1 MSQKLSV
8 NVFEWVENISEFD
21 KKFYKSYNEESDEGY
36 FFEIDVQYPKNLQNF
51 YNDLPVLPE
60 IIKIETIE
68 SLLLIYMIK
77 LNMLIH
83 IRNLKQGLNHELVL
97 KMIHRLITF
106 NEKA

>member
-21 KKFYKSYNEESDEGY
+21 KSFIKSYNQESDEGY
-36 FFEIDVQYPKNLQNF
+36 FFEIDVQYPKNLQNLQN
-51 YNDLPVLPE
+51 YLPILPE
-60 IIKIETIE
+60 IIKIEKIE

-77 LNMLIH
+77 LNMLIL

-97 KMIHRLITF
+97 KMKHRLITF
-106 NEKA
+106 NQKA